1 MERNIKE
8 YKWNQEKIVFMYILK
23 SVFALIRLSS
33 RGMVILSMLMQTH
46 TFEIMIVNIT
56 IVNITTA

>member
-1 MERNIKE
+1 MEPGN
-8 YKWNQEKIVFMYILK
+8 KIVFMYILK

-33 RGMVILSMLMQTH
+33 RGMAILNMLMQTH